1 MEIYAA
7 TNRKSNKS
15 YIGYTMYT
23 LNERRDQHYRDA
35 RGGSDYHFHRAL
47 RKYKKTDWIWVT
59 LTTCNN
65 KDQSLNEEI
74 KLIAE
79 YGTYEN
85 GYNSTPGGEGGG
97 GPTSEATKRLISKT
111 LTGSKQTQEHINNK
125 AASHR
130 GTIHGPHTETTKAKI
145 SASKKGV
152 AWTEARWEAHRQR
165 QIT

>member
-15 YIGYTMYT
+15 YIGYTKYT

-35 RGGSDYHFHRAL
+35 R
-47 RKYKKTDWIWVT
+47 
-59 LTTCNN
+59 
-65 KDQSLNEEI
+65 
-74 KLIAE
+74 
-79 YGTYEN
+79 
-85 GYNSTPGGEGGG
+85 GGEGGG

-111 LTGSKQTQEHINNK
+111 LTGSKQTQKHINNK
-125 AASHR
+125 AASHK
-130 GTIHGPHTETTKAKI
+130 GTAHGPHTEATKAKI